1 MRLLMQMAAL
11 PGVIYTSSKADEAFL
26 EALREDIAPA
36 ATGSD
41 APGKVT
47 SHNSVTAF
55 AVETF
60 CPELEAVQEYIPPPP
75 APTSWA
81 RYIVFDDAAHHIIIS
96 VCRWTPLASGT

>member
-1 MRLLMQMAAL
+1 MAAL
-11 PGVIYTSSKADEAFL
+11 PGVIYTSSKADEEFL

-55 AVETF
+55 LSGTRGCTGGHRVRGHRHRPAGQGTYYLTMPPITSSSVSADGRLLRLG
-60 CPELEAVQEYIPPPP
+60 LEALLSE
-75 APTSWA
+75 
-81 RYIVFDDAAHHIIIS
+81 
-96 VCRWTPLASGT
+96 